1 MKKATVTLAML
12 LTAAF
17 IFAQQIRFKQTSM
30 NLVEPSIL
38 YDANGD
44 LVIAMTSEDDP
55 NCSASCANTGM
66 SNIIVTK
73 RKTDGTLIWNKSFN
87 FSDVDRA
94 MHIANDGNNVVV
106 LGNVHRTVTVGTK
119 RNYEHNPV
127 VFVLDQNGTMVK
139 GKRIYASLSQGYYSM
154 DFVAS
159 HITPDGTGGYIVTGV
174 SNDQVEDCFISNN
187 VVKIPTV
194 VRLDASLNVVWSRH
208 MLHPNAPTDH
218 PYVSANHALMDPNHD
233 IVYIT
238 GQDRA
243 SDGTGSSRPVAFVTA
258 LNISTAATVWHKS
271 YGMEFDDHR
280 YYGVKLL
287 YNEKE
292 ENLVWLLRAAVDQ
305 GIGAD
310 GVFGIAEVNPGSG
323 AVSNYMIHS
332 IEEGVVSDMEL
343 LEEGII
349 GVNSLT
355 SKDNQTLV
363 GVDWPGN
370 NAIFCSL
377 YIGTDPS
384 PNVSLCNAPY
394 FELNTSI
401 AMFYPKNLAVNVNQE
416 IHTIT
421 TGLPFAGK
429 ETIQL
434 TNFSIDGQM
443 GAHFPFPSGPTICN
457 TGEWEYSSASMT
469 LVEVVDGI
477 VGETPTF
484 TTESVPGG
492 DFVTVTMDDCY
503 SGMFA
508 DVLMDVE
515 EAVTENGEKVLFP
528 NPVQQGG
535 SIFLNVGLAEGDID
549 YLIFAMDGRK
559 VLSGSVNDSENHE
572 ISVEGLFPGVYLLRW
587 SDQTGN
593 SNALELVIE

>member
-30 NLVEPSIL
+30 NLVEPSIV

-55 NCSASCANTGM
+55 NCGASCTNTGM

-73 RKTDGTLIWNKSFN
+73 RKTDGTLIWNKSFD

-94 MHIANDGNNVVV
+94 MHIANDGENVVV

-127 VFVLDQNGTMVK
+127 VFVLDQNGTMIK
-139 GKRIYASLSQGYYSM
+139 GRRIHASLSQGYYSM

-174 SNDQVEDCFISNN
+174 ANDQVEECFISSN
-187 VVKIPTV
+187 VIKLPTV
-194 VRLDASLNVVWSRH
+194 LRLDANLNVVWSREIG
-208 MLHPNAPTDH
+208 HPFAPTH
-218 PYVSANHALMDPNHD
+218 HNYVSVNHALMNPNED
-233 IVYIT
+233 VVYIT
-238 GQDRA
+238 GQDRVA
-243 SDGTGSSRPVAFVTA
+243 DGMGSSRSVAFVSA
-258 LNISTAATVWHKS
+258 LNITTAATIWHKS
-271 YGMEFDDHR
+271 YGMEYNDHR

-287 YNEKE
+287 YDEGNDA
-292 ENLVWLLRAAVDQ
+292 LAWLLRPAVEY
-305 GIGAD
+305 GVGVK
-310 GVFGIAEVNPGSG
+310 GVFGIAEVDPSSGS
-323 AVSNYMIHS
+323 VSNSVVHTC
-332 IEEGVVSDMEL
+332 EEGIVSDMEFIEDDVL
-343 LEEGII
+343 A
-349 GVNSLT
+349 VNSFV
-355 SKDNQTLV
+355 SEDNQTIV
-363 GVDWPGN
+363 GVDWPSN
-370 NAIFCSL
+370 NAIFSSIYL
-377 YIGTDPS
+377 GDDAN
-384 PNVSLCNAPY
+384 PNASLCNAPY
-394 FELNTSI
+394 FEMNTGV
-401 AMFYPKNLAVNVNQE
+401 AMFYPKNMAVLPYAE
-416 IHTIT
+416 IYTLT
-421 TGLPFAGK
+421 QGSPFAGK
-429 ETIQL
+429 KTIQL
-434 TNFSIDGQM
+434 SNFSSNGQM
-443 GAHFPFPSGPTICN
+443 GAHLPFPAIPSVCN
-457 TGEWEYSSASMT
+457 SVGWLYSSFDMT
-469 LVEVVDGI
+469 VVDVEDGI
-477 VGETPTF
+477 IGESIEF
-484 TTESVPGG
+484 TTEDVPGG
-492 DFVTVTMDDCY
+492 DFATITIDDCN
-503 SGMFA
+503 SGTFV